1 MISLTREKTEACFI
15 AFCEEIFRRPEVL
28 SIKVRGTVICREG
41 LREAAKEAIA
51 NGYHDCYSDTDMSL
65 NVCLPADGSV
75 TPEEYMKRIDRFGVN
90 EETALGWMFV
100 PENEMYRIIFR
111 NGMRYDLGFSFTY
124 ADGVTVDLGE
134 VPKYEENPNWPREN
148 IRRFWFVQVQA
159 LAKLYRKD
167 YLIGAHLANMN
178 CNETLVMQMV
188 LRDLKYGTNHHRYG
202 YSEEAEYVKDLGRM
216 PCRSGDATF
225 QRIADQLWAASLAY
239 DRLVAEFYPGDK
251 DQSADFFAIW
261 ECYDREQVQRNQVQ

>member
-1 MISLTREKTEACFI
+1 MISLTKKQMESSFVS
-15 AFCEEIFRRPEVL
+15 FCEAIFRLPEIE
-28 SIKVRGTVICREG
+28 SIKVRTVTIRRGDLHET
-41 LREAAKEAIA
+41 AKEAVAI
-51 NGYHDCYSDTDMSL
+51 GYHDCYSDTDMSL

-75 TPEEYMKRIDRFGVN
+75 TPEAYIKRIDRFGVN

-100 PENEMYRIIFR
+100 PEGSMYRIIFR
-111 NGMRYDLGFSFTY
+111 NGMRYDFGFSFIY
-124 ADGVTVDLGE
+124 AENATLNLGE
-134 VPKYEENPNWPREN
+134 APHIEENPNWALAN

-167 YLIGAHLANMN
+167 YLISAHLANMN

-202 YSEEAEYVKDLGRM
+202 YAEEAEYVKELGRM
-216 PCRSGDATF
+216 PARSGDATF
-225 QRIADQLWAASLAY
+225 RRIADQLCAAALAY
-239 DRLVAEFYPGDK
+239 DRLAAEFYPAYK

-261 ECYDREQVQRNQVQ
+261 ECYDKNR